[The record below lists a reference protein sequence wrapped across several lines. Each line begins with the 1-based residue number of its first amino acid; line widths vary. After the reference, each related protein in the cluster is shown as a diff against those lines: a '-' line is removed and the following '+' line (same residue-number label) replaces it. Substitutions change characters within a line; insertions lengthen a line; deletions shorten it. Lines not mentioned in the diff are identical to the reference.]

1 MADIV
6 TLAQFD
12 FDSTRVEKSLKD
24 LQGYLFD
31 ITKQQQEVTRQTRE
45 TTKALAEQKSQ
56 ADRLVQAFK
65 NGSGDYQKLVQDQY
79 KLRAAGK
86 ENTQAFKDLEDQKKT
101 LIETFK
107 NSDKQFVNVIQRTA
121 ELTKKEKDLFSEGK
135 NLQTQRSV
143 INKEYQNTV
152 AIQKMMIESDGMAI
166 TARQA
171 YVKATNQE
179 ITSIGEARRNN
190 SELLKIRNELNIA
203 DGNNAE
209 VLNNLNAKIDQNN
222 KFIKDNVSALE
233 KRKINIGN
241 YTQSILDAY
250 KELEK
255 QKQALLDN
263 KDALIKAREQT
274 QKGSDAYKLY
284 SQHLDV
290 VNAQIQSISNSMD
303 EARGYTS
310 DFSIQLREAA
320 GNLDIFNGGLLA
332 FIARSQAAGGAGN
345 LVTQSL
351 RQISTAVTG
360 LARAF
365 ASFIISPVG
374 ILLATLSAIAAV
386 AREWYL
392 YNVEIEKT
400 EKLIRGITK
409 ASKDVTA
416 DIRVMA
422 SAIQETFGTPL
433 QDSVEAAKVLVN
445 EFGITY
451 EEALNQIAQGLI
463 KGQDSNKEYLDSLK
477 EYSTF
482 FAQAGYSL
490 EEFRSIVSAGYDLG
504 IYTDKLPDAIKE
516 FSLSIREQTKAT
528 RDALV
533 NAFGESFS
541 NELLKG
547 VENGSIGVNEALKK
561 ISDEAKKSNLDIQQ
575 QAQLTADLFKGAGED
590 AGGALKIFQAITKSY
605 EDQTRALT
613 DLEEKTDRLLK
624 AQLEFARAKDE
635 AFGTDSLIDFRKEFE
650 ILWLKVKTDFYNAI
664 SFSVKQLQFLG
675 TSVIVLYETCKKFFG
690 EIIDIVNN
698 IDFSN
703 PIKSL
708 NAFISAN
715 VNAGKSFSNTLKSIY
730 AQKEATESL
739 KLVEEA
745 IGKVT
750 EQNAARREKN
760 AKDAEAA
767 RKKQEALEKAAH
779 DAAMKR
785 IDVEIARQREALEL
799 WVLQQGDRARTLQE
813 QLELEDSTSKKSIE
827 ILEFELKSKKISQ
840 EKYDTEVLK
849 LKQKSAKLIAQI
861 AVKSAEI
868 ELDNSIQTNKSILEN
883 GRLLTQETLKQ
894 EMERLKLIA
903 DARKSFEKT
912 QYDQGLIDLD
922 EYNKRV
928 RQIDIQ
934 YLEDDKSLKKTY
946 TDQQRATDELN
957 RSLQAE
963 SDINALKLK
972 LSNEAEVKRVQAEF
986 ERNDEIIKLDQQRI
1000 DGLIS
1005 EENYQIALNNIR
1017 GRYAITT
1024 KQIDEEVLKARLDL
1038 TKQVFSGIAEAV
1050 GEQTA
1055 LGKAAGIATASV
1067 NTYQGASEVIKSPAV
1082 FPEPYNTI
1090 LKALQVTA
1098 TIGMGLNTVKNI
1110 SKVKVPSA
1118 PKGYATGGIITDGFG
1133 IKRSN
1138 GDNVLITAKTGEA
1151 ILNQQQQS
1159 FIGRDLLSLAG
1170 VPGFATG
1177 GLVGTKPSSLAS
1189 VQNSIFPQIDFTA
1202 LTEAVRQGALEGSQQ
1217 GSLVGSQQGTTVGSQ
1232 QGISQLSSSRVVQG
1246 NSVR

>member
-6 TLAQFD
+6 NIAQFD
-12 FDSTRVEKSLKD
+12 FDSTRVEKHLED
-24 LQGYLFD
+24 LQKRLFD
-31 ITKQQQEVTRQTRE
+31 LTKQQKELDEQYKKSKQTHEDNIKDLAHQNREMSRLNDMFKKSNPIYLRTSKQMKKLSEAGLEATDVFRKLGNEQDDAFDKFKRDNQE
-45 TTKALAEQKSQ
+45 
-56 ADRLVQAFK
+56 
-65 NGSGDYQKLVQDQY
+65 YQK
-79 KLRAAGK
+79 ATNAIN
-86 ENTQAFKDLEDQKKT
+86 E
-101 LIETFK
+101 IEK
-107 NSDKQFVNVIQRTA
+107 S
-121 ELTKKEKDLFSEGK
+121 LTKLTKSEENHFKTTK
-135 NLQTQRSV
+135 NLQIERSKV
-143 INKEYQNTV
+143 NEEYNKTV
-152 AIQKMMIESDGMAI
+152 AIYKIVLDRNGQ
-166 TARQA
+166 
-171 YVKATNQE
+171 
-179 ITSIGEARRNN
+179 ITSSSEALTNALEREVKTREEAKRSTIELNKIKDQLNLNDKEQVKILDVINQKVDKNN
-190 SELLKIRNELNIA
+190 KLLKDSGSQNEKLKA
-203 DGNNAE
+203 
-209 VLNNLNAKIDQNN
+209 
-222 KFIKDNVSALE
+222 
-233 KRKINIGN
+233 NIGN
-241 YTQSILDAY
+241 YTNSI
-250 KELEK
+250 K
-255 QKQALLDN
+255 
-263 KDALIKAREQT
+263 
-274 QKGSDAYKLY
+274 
-284 SQHLDV
+284 
-290 VNAQIQSISNSMD
+290 
-303 EARGYTS
+303 
-310 DFSIQLREAA
+310 EAA
-320 GNLDIFNGGLLA
+320 EELDIFNGGLLG
-332 FIARSQAAGGAGN
+332 FIERAQTAGGVGN
-345 LVTQSL
+345 LLTQTFSK
-351 RQISTAVTG
+351 ITTATYN
-360 LARAF
+360 LAK
-365 ASFIISPVG
+365 SFISLAFTPIG
-374 ILLATLSAIAAV
+374 ILLTALAGIAYV
-386 AREWYL
+386 TKEWYD
-392 YNVEIEKT
+392 YNMEIAKT
-400 EKLIRGITK
+400 DKLIRGITK
-409 ASKDVTA
+409 TSKEVTA
-416 DIRVMA
+416 EIRVMA
-422 SAIQETFGTPL
+422 NAIQETFGTPL
-433 QDSVEAAKVLVN
+433 QESVETAKVLVN

-451 EEALNQIAQGLI
+451 EEALNQIAEGLI
-463 KGQDSNKEYLDSLK
+463 RGQEGNKEYMQSLK

-482 FAQAGYSL
+482 FAQAGYSV

-504 IYTDKLPDAIKE
+504 MYKDKLPDAIKE

-533 NAFGESFS
+533 NAFGQSFS

-590 AGGALKIFQAITKSY
+590 AGGALKIFQAITKSH
-605 EDQTRALT
+605 EDQNRALT
-613 DLEEKTDRLLK
+613 DLEKSTTRLFE
-624 AQLEFARAKDE
+624 AQRQFGIAKD
-635 AFGTDSLIDFRKEFE
+635 AALSTDGIIDLRKEFD
-650 ILWLKVKTDFYNAI
+650 IFWLRVKRDFYLAI
-664 SFSVKQLQFLG
+664 RFMKDQLEYAGTFLIVFLQTFKQ
-675 TSVIVLYETCKKFFG
+675 SFG
-690 EIIDIVNN
+690 EVVRIINEFDI
-698 IDFSN
+698 SN

-708 NAFISAN
+708 AEFISLN
-715 VNAGKSFSNTLKSIY
+715 KKFGDQVVETTKRIY
-730 AQKEATESL
+730 AQKKAQNEAVASI
-739 KLVEEA
+739 KLLEDTVKNVTDKN
-745 IGKVT
+745 IG
-750 EQNAARREKN
+750 RREKD

-779 DAAMKR
+779 DALMKR
-785 IDVEIARQREALEL
+785 IDVEIAKRREQLEL
-799 WVLQQGDRARTLQE
+799 FITQQGDRARTLQE
-813 QLELEDSTSKKSIE
+813 QLELEESTSKKSIE
-827 ILEFELKSKKISQ
+827 ILDFELKSKKISQ

-849 LKQKSAKLIAQI
+849 LKQRSAKLIAQI
-861 AVKSAEI
+861 AVKSAEL
-868 ELDNSIQTNKSILEN
+868 ELENSIQTNKSILEN

-1118 PKGYATGGIITDGFG
+1118 PKGYATGGVITDGFG

-1232 QGISQLSSSRVVQG
+1232 QGISQLGSQRVMQG
-1246 NSVR
+1246 NSVN